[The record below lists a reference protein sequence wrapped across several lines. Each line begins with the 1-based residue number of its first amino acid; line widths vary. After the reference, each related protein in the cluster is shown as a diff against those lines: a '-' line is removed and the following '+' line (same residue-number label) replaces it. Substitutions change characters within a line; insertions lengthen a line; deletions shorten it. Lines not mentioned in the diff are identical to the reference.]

1 MTAPVFFSV
10 IEHLPSELRDRFFEI
25 REMDLS
31 VQSKNFWKFYVRFVI
46 LRILRIDPNIENAS
60 LANVWFYF

>member
-1 MTAPVFFSV
+1 M